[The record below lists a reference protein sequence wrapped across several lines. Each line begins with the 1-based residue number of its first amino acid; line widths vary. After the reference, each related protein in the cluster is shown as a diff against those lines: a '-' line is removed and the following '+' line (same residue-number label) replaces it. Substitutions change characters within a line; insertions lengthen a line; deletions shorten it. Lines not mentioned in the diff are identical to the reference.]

1 MKNVINR
8 ALVAKK
14 KKLFILLA
22 LAAVLVSCSDKIYEE
37 INTDYTKSDSIDPS
51 MQLSYAALELY
62 GDMNYVDVYR
72 LYTYAFTQHLMG
84 CWNTTNYGGQHRV
97 DDQEMGRPWNNLYP
111 GALRNLTDGI
121 YHTANN
127 PKQVN
132 INAAMRIFRVY
143 VGGLLTD
150 FYGDIPYTE
159 AGLAYINGNSKPKYD
174 EQKDLYPLFIKE
186 LKQAVTMFDDSAE
199 PIHSDPIFQGN
210 TAKWKTFANSLR
222 LRYAMRVSEVMQ
234 DSAQQWF
241 KEALEAGVM
250 SSTADNACVE
260 HLKVRYS
267 FGQESF
273 KDFRGNAL
281 SKYFYGND
289 PANNP
294 TYICSTFWKQLYN
307 NDDPRTTRLCRFYI
321 DDYMTI
327 STGEGRIDVT
337 DSVIATQKANSDATI
352 IYTNDPGDFSWD
364 EWPTYSNIDG
374 SELANMVAKV
384 QQLHPGFNPSENPRW
399 LKPKLAE
406 NFLRSENPGVL
417 MTYAEVCF
425 LRAEAGVNG
434 WTSDASKDYYE
445 RGIRAAMD
453 LLSDNYDC
461 TRITDGEYATY
472 IAKPGIT
479 WGASM
484 AQQLSQINTQAWILH
499 FHNPAEAWANVR
511 RSDLPKLDDPTPKVN
526 PLIDG
531 KQIPVRL
538 CYPLKEET
546 YNIDEY
552 DAAVNR
558 VIATRG
564 AYDWHARLWW
574 DVK

>member
-1 MKNVINR
+1 M
-8 ALVAKK
+8 K
-14 KKLFILLA
+14 KKLFILFA
-22 LAAVLVSCSDKIYEE
+22 LATALVSCSDKIYEE
-37 INTDYTKSDSIDPS
+37 INTDYTKSDVIEPS
-51 MQLSYAALELY
+51 MQLSYAALQLY

-111 GALRNLTDGI
+111 GAMRNLTDGI
-121 YHTANN
+121 YRTDSMPDQA
-127 PKQVN
+127 N

-186 LKQAVTMFDDSAE
+186 LKEAVNLFDVKAE
-199 PIHSDPIFQGN
+199 AIKSDPIFQGDIE
-210 TAKWKTFANSLR
+210 KWKTFANSLR
-222 LRYAMRVSEVMQ
+222 LRYAMRVSEVMP
-234 DSAQQWF
+234 DSAKAWF
-241 KEALEAGVM
+241 NEAKDEAM
-250 SSTADNACVE
+250 SSTAENACVE

-267 FGQESF
+267 FGQESY

-281 SKYFYGND
+281 SKYFFGND

-294 TYICSTFWKQLYN
+294 TYICKTFWDKLYDTN
-307 NDDPRTTRLCRFYI
+307 DPRTLRLCRFYI
-321 DDYMTI
+321 DDFMTI

-337 DSVIATQKANSDATI
+337 DAVIATQQANPDKKI
-352 IYTNDPGDFSWD
+352 IGSNAPGDFSWD
-364 EWPTYSNIDG
+364 DWPSYDSLPGSPLVAVIDTIR
-374 SELANMVAKV
+374 V
-384 QQLHPGFNPSENPRW
+384 LHPKFDPTKNPRW

-406 NFLRSENPGVL
+406 NFLRSENPGML

-425 LRAEAGVNG
+425 LRAEAAVKGWNG
-434 WTSDASKDYYE
+434 DNAKDYYE
-445 RGIRAAMD
+445 TGIRAAMD
-453 LLSDNYDC
+453 LYSDYYDC
-461 TRITDGEYATY
+461 ARITDAEYA
-472 IAKPGIT
+472 AFLSQPAIT
-479 WGASM
+479 FGAAT

-511 RSDLPKLDDPTPKVN
+511 RSNLPQLADPTPAVN

-531 KQIPVRL
+531 TQIPVRL

-546 YNIDEY
+546 YNIEEY
-552 DAAVNR
+552 KAAIDR
-558 VIATRG
+558 ITATG
-564 AYDWHARLWW
+564 VGYDWHAPLWW
-574 DVK
+574 DK

>member
-1 MKNVINR
+1 MKKR
-8 ALVAKK
+8 
-14 KKLFILLA
+14 LFILFA
-22 LAAVLVSCSDKIYEE
+22 FAAVLVSCSDKVYEE
-37 INTDYTKSDSIDPS
+37 INTDYTKSDVIEPS

-111 GALRNLTDGI
+111 GAMRNLSDGI
-121 YHTANN
+121 YHTDTVAS
-127 PKQVN
+127 QAN

-143 VGGLLTD
+143 VGSLLTD

-159 AGLAYINGNSKPKYD
+159 AGMAYINGNSKPKYD
-174 EQKDLYPLFIKE
+174 EQKDLYPLFVKE
-186 LKQAVTMFDDSAE
+186 LKEAATRFDTKAD
-199 PIHSDPIFQGN
+199 PIKSDPIFQGDIQ
-210 TAKWKTFANSLR
+210 KWKTFANSLR
-222 LRYAMRVSEVMQ
+222 LRYAMRVSEVMP
-234 DSAQQWF
+234 DSAQKWF
-241 KEALEAGVM
+241 NEAKDEAM
-250 SSTADNACVE
+250 TSAAENACVE

-281 SKYFYGND
+281 AKYFFGND

-294 TYICSTFWKQLYN
+294 TYICKTLWDQLYN
-307 NDDPRTTRLCRFYI
+307 SNDPRTLRLCRFYI
-321 DDYMTI
+321 DDYMAI

-337 DSVIATQKANSDATI
+337 DSVIATQKAYTDKEI
-352 IYTNDPGDFSWD
+352 IGSNAPGDFSWD
-364 EWPTYSNIDG
+364 DWPSYPELPGSALEAMID
-374 SELANMVAKV
+374 SVKA
-384 QQLHPGFNPSENPRW
+384 LHPGYDPAKNPRW

-406 NFLRSENPGVL
+406 NFLRSENPGML

-425 LRAEAGVNG
+425 LRAEAAVKGWNG
-434 WTSDASKDYYE
+434 DNAKDYYE
-445 RGIRAAMD
+445 AGIRAAMD
-453 LLSDNYDC
+453 LYSDYYGC
-461 TRITDGEYATY
+461 ARITDGEYGTF
-472 IAKPGIT
+472 IAQPAIT
-479 WGASM
+479 WGAST

-511 RSDLPKLDDPTPKVN
+511 RSNLPKLNNPKPAVN

-531 KQIPVRL
+531 AQIPVRL

-552 DAAVNR
+552 KAAINR
-558 VIATRG
+558 VTATG
-564 AYDWHARLWW
+564 VAYDWHAPLWW
-574 DVK
+574 DK